1 MSSIIASILRCLF
14 FACLFFNW
22 PQTIVGIRNV
32 SQIEFPLQS
41 AEQNGRMVIVD
52 SSGKRV
58 KLACVNWSGGQLEGI
73 AH

>member
-1 MSSIIASILRCLF
+1 MRGWKHG
-14 FACLFFNW
+14 NMGGW
-22 PQTIVGIRNV
+22 EEERKGGW
-32 SQIEFPLQS
+32 E
-41 AEQNGRMVIVD
+41 NGRMVIVD